1 MIKAIIFD
9 TDGMTV
15 NSEMFSVQ
23 YNKDYGVPMDS
34 LLPFF
39 KNEFQP
45 CLVGKADLKKEI
57 ENYLPTWGW
66 KDSVDKFLNYWF
78 DAENHV
84 DKRIVEAI
92 EKIKESGIRCYLATN
107 QEKYRTQYLRNEM
120 GFSKIFDKVFSSAE
134 VGYKKPQLE
143 FFEYILNDIGLNK
156 DEVQFWDDT
165 EKNIQGAK
173 EFGFDAQLYQ
183 NFEGFAA
190 NLNKL
195 GIKI

>member
-23 YNKDYGVPMDS
+23 FNKDYGVPMDN

-45 CLVGKADLKKEI
+45 CLVGRADLKKEI
-57 ENYLPTWGW
+57 ESYLPKWGW

-84 DKRIVEAI
+84 DKRIVEAV
-92 EKIKESGIRCYLATN
+92 EKIKKSGIKCYLATN

-120 GFSKIFDKVFSSAE
+120 GFSKIFDEVFSSAE
-134 VGYKKPQLE
+134 VGYKKPQPE
-143 FFEYILNDIGLNK
+143 FFEYILKEIELSK

-190 NLNKL
+190 NLNGL

>member
-45 CLVGKADLKKEI
+45 CLVGKADLIKEI

-92 EKIKESGIRCYLATN
+92 KKIKKSGIKCYLATN

-143 FFEYILNDIGLNK
+143 FFEHILNETGLNK

-165 EKNIQGAK
+165 EENIQGAK
-173 EFGFDAQLYQ
+173 EFGFDAHLYQ
-183 NFEGFAA
+183 NFEGFAV

>member
-23 YNKDYGVPMDS
+23 YNKDYGVPMGN

-57 ENYLPTWGW
+57 ENYLPTWEW
-66 KDSVDKFLNYWF
+66 KDSVDRFLSYWF

-84 DKRIVEAI
+84 DKRIVEAV
-92 EKIKESGIRCYLATN
+92 EKIKKFGIKCYLATN
-107 QEKYRTQYLRNEM
+107 QEKYRTQYLRNKM
-120 GFSKIFDKVFSSAE
+120 GFSKIFDEVFSSAE
-134 VGYKKPQLE
+134 VGYKKPQPE
-143 FFEYILNDIGLNK
+143 FFEYILKEIGLNK